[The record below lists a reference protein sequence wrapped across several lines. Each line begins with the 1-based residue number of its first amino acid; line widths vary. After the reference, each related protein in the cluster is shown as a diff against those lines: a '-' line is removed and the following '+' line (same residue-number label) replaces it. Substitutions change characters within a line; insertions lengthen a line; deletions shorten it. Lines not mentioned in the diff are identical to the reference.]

1 MDIPELLTAEIVIG
15 YIAAVCTTAA
25 FIPQAVKSIKYKDTK
40 SLSLSMY
47 IVFSIGVLSWFLYGV
62 IKEDTALILAN
73 GITAFLSILILVI
86 KIRNDKA
93 TPGHNL

>member
-1 MDIPELLTAEIVIG
+1 MDITELLSTEVLIG

-25 FIPQAVKSIKYKDTK
+25 FIPQAVKSLKYKDTK

-62 IKEDTALILAN
+62 IKEDMALILAN

-86 KIRNDKA
+86 KIRNDR
-93 TPGHNL
+93 TNPDHNL